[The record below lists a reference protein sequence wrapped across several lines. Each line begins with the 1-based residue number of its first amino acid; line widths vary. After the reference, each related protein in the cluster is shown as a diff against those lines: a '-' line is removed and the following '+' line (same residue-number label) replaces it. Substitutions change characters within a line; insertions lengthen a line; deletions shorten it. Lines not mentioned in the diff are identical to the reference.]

1 MNRTLS
7 RLLGP
12 RFGLYFLV
20 MIVFAAITAL
30 LGNVQMA
37 LGEAAVV
44 LVLYLLYLRASLLR
58 RREATR
64 YLDQLLGSVDEATR
78 DSTLNCP
85 LPVMMFRPDTEEIVW
100 SNDRFLHLSGDRNR
114 LFDTKLTDIAPQF
127 DSRWLLEGKHECPH
141 EVAMGRRRYQVF
153 GNVGRTQEEGQ
164 ESLLATTYWLDVT
177 EASNLKEIYQ
187 ATRPVVAI
195 LLLDNYEDTI
205 KGLPENVASNMIADI
220 NQRISQWMG
229 DVGGIFCRLDRD
241 RFLYIFEEQYL
252 QGYKEEKFS
261 ILDSIRQVQTPN
273 GISVT
278 LSLGLGVDGET
289 PADLYRFA

>member
-114 LFDTKLTDIAPQF
+114 LFDTKLTDIAP
-127 DSRWLLEGKHECPH
+127 
-141 EVAMGRRRYQVF
+141 
-153 GNVGRTQEEGQ
+153 
-164 ESLLATTYWLDVT
+164 
-177 EASNLKEIYQ
+177 
-187 ATRPVVAI
+187 PV
-195 LLLDNYEDTI
+195 
-205 KGLPENVASNMIADI
+205 
-220 NQRISQWMG
+220 
-229 DVGGIFCRLDRD
+229 
-241 RFLYIFEEQYL
+241 
-252 QGYKEEKFS
+252 
-261 ILDSIRQVQTPN
+261 
-273 GISVT
+273 
-278 LSLGLGVDGET
+278 
-289 PADLYRFA
+289 